1 MLVLLFAGLRL
12 SYAETPAEELV
23 NDRAPAGSTLAV
35 TVTDDYGIAVP
46 GALVTV
52 SSDDLL
58 GGPQQRETNEDGEA
72 NFTGLPAGRYT
83 VMSEMLGF
91 APTKRRVVIVDERTG
106 RVAVALWAEDTIVGG
121 RPLPFA
127 QADAGRGT
135 WIPREALDRLPEL
148 SLGGPASISRHPG
161 LGAGLEGGEQAA
173 LRGVPVNLDAVPLVA
188 GSIQPGGVRVW
199 SEDWQLGAE
208 PGVDVWV
215 DRGGGSDEASLR
227 TAWVA
232 GAADM
237 AASVAGPLARDNAW
251 FSGIA
256 ESLGGEARTAAGGYA
271 SPNPWL
277 TLGAQTFL
285 SSAATDSRVDATVFP
300 NPDLVVRATSAY
312 ATCSGGPGP
321 AIWLG
326 DLQATA
332 FPLDTHRLDLE
343 LLGVESLMAP
353 KPRWRISASAADT
366 WRPSARLVIAPR
378 IAWQWRSGEEVGD
391 PTGRLGLWV
400 GPENGGGFAVV
411 ARRLEGW
418 NDPDAAIVRRDEV
431 LLGGGFG
438 SFIRVKATAYGALR
452 VDEDG
457 GHAPGRADLQL
468 AATCPMGA
476 EPFPGTGLTGS
487 AAATWR
493 PAIPG
498 FNDDLPSAEAGV
510 LVTDSWITTA
520 SGRFP
525 ARLVPAVGVGT
536 GAAIVDGVVR
546 GQFAARVGVGL
557 EVHRT
562 LLEFGVEAAIGTP
575 AWLTAGDVEEGAW
588 DLDPAALTPVRF
600 SLRLR
605 R

>member
-91 APTKRRVVIVDERTG
+91 APTKRRVVIVDERTV

-215 DRGGGSDEASLR
+215 DRGGGADEASLR

-237 AASVAGPLARDNAW
+237 AASVGGPLARDNAW

-256 ESLGGEARTAAGGYA
+256 ESQGGETRTAAGGYA
-271 SPNPWL
+271 SPTPWL

-312 ATCSGGPGP
+312 ATCSGEPGP

-457 GHAPGRADLQL
+457 GHACLSGW
-468 AATCPMGA
+468 
-476 EPFPGTGLTGS
+476 GLTGS
-487 AAATWR
+487 PDGGMAGDASLSLLDGGAAYFGSRGSVATGLRVWR
-493 PAIPG
+493 GEKVSEQTAPVVAPVETHG
-498 FNDDLPSAEAGV
+498 DYVSRGAFREEMHTLRTAMQSDLTV
-510 LVTDSWITTA
+510 M
-520 SGRFP
+520 SGRLTQLQT
-525 ARLVPAVGVGT
+525 RMERIESLLLKM
-536 GAAIVDGVVR
+536 AAQPR
-546 GQFAARVGVGL
+546 GRVK
-557 EVHRT
+557 RKT
-562 LLEFGVEAAIGTP
+562 
-575 AWLTAGDVEEGAW
+575 
-588 DLDPAALTPVRF
+588 R
-600 SLRLR
+600 
-605 R
+605 